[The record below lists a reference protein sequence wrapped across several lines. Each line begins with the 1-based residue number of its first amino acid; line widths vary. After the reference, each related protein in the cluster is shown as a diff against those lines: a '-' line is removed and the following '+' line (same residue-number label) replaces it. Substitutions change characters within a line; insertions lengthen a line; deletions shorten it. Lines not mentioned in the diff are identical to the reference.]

1 MTMRWRS
8 WITVAG
14 VGAVL
19 LALGGARPV
28 HADDSCYDPYWHRRL
43 HRELRDVHRDI
54 HRDLNREH
62 ARWHWR
68 HDDDWG
74 DYRYR
79 REHARLHRNLG
90 HEHRDAHRDL
100 KREHRRAH
108 RYFDDRYDRLAW
120 R

>member
-1 MTMRWRS
+1 MTMRWRI
-8 WITVAG
+8 WMTVVG

-19 LALGGARPV
+19 LALGGAKPAR
-28 HADDSCYDPYWHRRL
+28 ADDSCYDPYWHKRL

-68 HDDDWG
+68 HDDDGG

-79 REHARLHRNLG
+79 REHARLHRNLAR
-90 HEHRDAHRDL
+90 EHREAHRDL
-100 KREHRRAH
+100 KREHQHAH
-108 RYFDDRYDRLAW
+108 RHFDDRYDRWAW